1 MAKKIKTKR
10 KILEAAKTIFAK
22 KGFDG
27 SSVDEIASEA
37 GVKKALIFYY
47 YPTKDSLFLEA
58 WTEGIDELE
67 QHIFG
72 NFDNG
77 NSYLTRFKKVL
88 KSYIDFV
95 MNRKE
100 IMKLIEM
107 DKTKIIESNEHTAE
121 NLQSLKLRYNAFI
134 QKIETLIDE
143 GKTEGAIPE
152 TIPTRVTA
160 NLIAE
165 SMNTGTIENDLSME
179 NIVKFIMNG
188 MAIQPDQSR

>member
-27 SSVDEIASEA
+27 SSVDEIANEA

-47 YPTKDSLFLEA
+47 YPSKDSLFLEA

-67 QHIFG
+67 NHLFG
-72 NFDNG
+72 DF
-77 NSYLTRFKKVL
+77 SQEHTYLGKFKRVL

-107 DKTKIIESNEHTAE
+107 DKMKIIESNKENSE
-121 NLQSLKLRYNAFI
+121 NLQPLKMRYNSFI
-134 QKIETLIDE
+134 KKIEELIEE
-143 GKTEGAIPE
+143 GKTDGAIPK
-152 TIPTRVTA
+152 TIPTKVTA

-165 SMNTGTIENDLSME
+165 SMNT
-179 NIVKFIMNG
+179 
-188 MAIQPDQSR
+188 